1 MKHRISLGQYMVVM
15 VIACLLLALVGLFCS
30 GAVFADDGSGESSSN
45 LTALWVAL
53 LVILPVL
60 GSIYLDI
67 LKPMLIAVWAE
78 KEDTFRWK
86 LRGSILAIF
95 GYAIWDT
102 LKAAYKQ
109 GLFGAII
116 SVLIAIVKS
125 KLGIPAAVKM
135 AGKAFK
141 K

>member
-1 MKHRISLGQYMVVM
+1 MNGKILGLIVL
-15 VIACLLLALVGLFCS
+15 IALILIPVLVCCGV
-30 GAVFADDGSGESSSN
+30 AFADDGSGESSAD

-67 LKPMLIAVWAE
+67 LKLMLVAVWAE
-78 KEDTFRWK
+78 KEDSFRWK

-95 GYAIWDT
+95 GFAIWDT
-102 LKAAYKQ
+102 LKAAWKQ

-116 SVLIAIVKS
+116 IVLIAILRR
-125 KLGIPAAVKM
+125 KLGIPAAMRK
-135 AGKAFK
+135 AGIIK
-141 K
+141 

>member
-1 MKHRISLGQYMVVM
+1 MKGKILGWIVLVALMLVPVM
-15 VIACLLLALVGLFCS
+15 LCCGVA
-30 GAVFADDGSGESSSN
+30 FADDGSGETSSD

-60 GSIYLDI
+60 GSIYIDV

-95 GYAIWDT
+95 GFAVWDT

-109 GLFGAII
+109 GLFGAIL
-116 SVLIAIVKS
+116 SVLIAILRR
-125 KLGIPAAVKM
+125 KLGIPAMARAVK
-135 AGKAFK
+135 AKI
-141 K
+141 

>member
-1 MKHRISLGQYMVVM
+1 MNGKILGLIVL
-15 VIACLLLALVGLFCS
+15 IALILIPVLVCCGV
-30 GAVFADDGSGESSSN
+30 AFADDGSGESSAD

-67 LKPMLIAVWAE
+67 LKLMLVAVWAE
-78 KEDTFRWK
+78 KEDSFRWK

-95 GYAIWDT
+95 GFAIWDT
-102 LKAAYKQ
+102 LKAAWKQ

-116 SVLIAIVKS
+116 SLLIAILRR
-125 KLGIPAAVKM
+125 KLGIPAAMRK
-135 AGKAFK
+135 AGIIK
-141 K
+141 